1 MTNGEFHHFDPSFR
15 IPVDLDKLEFV
26 VLNELFREGDSY
38 VSELAELKAAELE
51 MSISAGSAM
60 APRGPLPPPEVRRAA
75 QQQQQRQQR
84 LHRLLTQRERA

>member
-1 MTNGEFHHFDPSFR
+1 MQNEEADALTNGEFHHFDPSFR

-51 MSISAGSAM
+51 KKRSATTSSSAASKKKKGGS
-60 APRGPLPPPEVRRAA
+60 L
-75 QQQQQRQQR
+75 
-84 LHRLLTQRERA
+84 RERDPW